1 MNAADGH
8 ADPVGGAGSDTD
20 FDRQEIR
27 LAVVLNGGVSLAV
40 WMSGVTLELHRLAT
54 VRRRSGVVYRPLLD
68 LLQAEARVDVI
79 AGTSAGGIN
88 GAFLALG
95 LARPRDLA
103 GLRDLWCRDGSLEKL
118 LRSPLRK
125 NPPSLLMGDEYFL
138 PKLRSALRMVLASPP
153 LADGGRA
160 APDAAAHPVE
170 LILTGTLWE
179 GRTTT
184 FTDDMGTGITEVD
197 HDATF
202 RFATPVDGTDV
213 LGDLAADEVVE
224 KLAVAARCTSSFP
237 GAFEPHWVAVTDSS
251 AAGEGPWPSTAG
263 GANFR
268 QSQYVLDG
276 GVLLNKPIRPAL
288 EAVYRQP
295 GGVQVRRVLAYVVP
309 DPAETTAL
317 PAEVPTAEDL
327 PHARDAV
334 LGVLTRLRTTASVS
348 RELAEI
354 RTRNEA
360 VRLRRRARDRLA
372 AAMTGGTEDLSERAW
387 NGYVEVRV
395 DYAARTIGG
404 LVAAGQPVGE
414 HRWSQSEL
422 VEVLRGLIRQKR
434 GRDGSFVPADP
445 LAAALTRTDGD
456 WDWGMTTVERLAD
469 MAVDVL
475 RRALQLS
482 PMGSPERR
490 EIVEA
495 RRGLGV
501 TLEDIHRDR
510 RLMDL
515 YWAGAPGRLY
525 PRVPDGA
532 VDECSGMPMRESDR
546 FGRVTNRDGLQ
557 AWLGRVVD
565 GWVDSARSEYG
576 GADPRQRQYELV
588 RAVAEQVRTCRRAI
602 GAVVRTSQPVDTGRE
617 ESQWLEALHDY
628 LFGPADDGAADDG
641 RPAGAGDDGSVA
653 GDGAADDGRPAR
665 GTDHGP
671 VAGQAVAGEVQ
682 VLQRMLR
689 LDVVQLAFSGA
700 SQDVEQEVELVQFS
714 SMMPQLLTGKQLH
727 HFGAFYRPSWRV
739 NDWLHGRMDGS
750 AHIVRMLLSPD
761 RLRQCGTIPA
771 DGGPSSAARAADR
784 SADPAPERRAD
795 LTAERIAELRR
806 RRVDELLGLVRDC
819 ALATGPKGDRDRGWL
834 AEHWEAEDEAECR
847 RFIESIVTVVPPD
860 SSGPAAP
867 GPSVPGPAG
876 AGREDGPS
884 GPDGEVNGTAGDGNG
899 PAGLRAC
906 IRAVCRAVQTGIL
919 REDLDALADSIRGEG
934 SSDHTREGRIWL
946 ELYDAKRSAAGGTLR
961 TEDLW
966 QLWWEAERIGGER
979 IPDDAGSDTFARTV
993 AHAAATAANTV
1004 TSQKPIRARM
1014 GHSGL
1019 PRFRPVG
1026 MILAAFRG
1034 YTLTVWGMVAFLT
1047 RRSRFG
1053 TRAVELALAASGV
1066 LLACALL
1073 VPGLPMAFTLAG
1085 VVLLLAGS
1093 SAAALWTPGAR
1104 TVGRRLVALVV
1115 PVAAGLGYVVW
1126 EWVHRSPKDA
1136 ESVLIRI
1143 GVGLL
1148 VVLAGWWVAR
1158 SQREPRA
1165 DSAAGPPTGA
1175 GQPRPAVT
1183 VAGAAGTEDGSSA
1196 GGGSADGGSADGG
1209 SEEDR
1214 EAAA

>member
-1 MNAADGH
+1 MNAADEY
-8 ADPVGGAGSDTD
+8 ADPVGGAAPESD

-54 VRRRSGVVYRPLLD
+54 VRRRTRAAYLPLLD

-95 LARPRDLA
+95 LARPRELA

-138 PKLRSALRMVLASPP
+138 PKLRSALRTVLDSPP
-153 LADGGRA
+153 LGDGGEA
-160 APDAAAHPVE
+160 ARDVAAHPVE

-179 GRTTT
+179 GRTTS

-202 RFATPVDGTDV
+202 RFAAPADGTDT
-213 LGDLAADEVVE
+213 LGDLTADEVVE
-224 KLAVAARCTSSFP
+224 KLAVASRCTSSFP
-237 GAFEPHWVAVTDSS
+237 GAFEPHWVAVTASPA

-317 PAEVPTAEDL
+317 PAQVPTAEDL
-327 PHARDAV
+327 PHARDAL
-334 LGVLTRLRTTASVS
+334 LGVLTRLRSTDSVS
-348 RELAEI
+348 RELTEI

-360 VRLRRRARDRLA
+360 VQFRRRARDRLA
-372 AAMTGGTEDLSERAW
+372 AAMTGGAEDLSERAW
-387 NGYVEVRV
+387 SGYVDVRI

-414 HRWSQSEL
+414 HRWSPSEL
-422 VEVLRGLIRQKR
+422 DEVLRGLIRQMR
-434 GRDGSFVPADP
+434 GQDGSFVPADP
-445 LAAALTRTDGD
+445 LATALTRTGGD

-482 PMGSPERR
+482 PMGSPQRR

-495 RRGLGV
+495 RRGLGA
-501 TLEDIHRDR
+501 TLEDIHRNR

-515 YWAGAPGRLY
+515 YWAGAPGREY
-525 PRVPDGA
+525 PRAVDGA
-532 VDECSGMPMRESDR
+532 VDECSRMPMRESDR
-546 FGRVTNRDGLQ
+546 FGKVTNRDMLQ
-557 AWLGRVVD
+557 RWLGRVVD
-565 GWVDSARSEYG
+565 GWVDSARSENE
-576 GADPRQRQYELV
+576 GADPRQRQYELAG
-588 RAVAEQVRTCRRAI
+588 AVAEQVRTCRQAI
-602 GAVVRTSQPVDTGRE
+602 GAVVRTSQLVEAERV

-628 LFGPADDGAADDG
+628 LFGPVEGSADDGPVEG
-641 RPAGAGDDGSVA
+641 P
-653 GDGAADDGRPAR
+653 GAA
-665 GTDHGP
+665 
-671 VAGQAVAGEVQ
+671 GEAQ
-682 VLQRMLR
+682 LLQRMLR

-714 SMMPQLLTGKQLH
+714 SMTPQLLTGKQLH

-761 RLRQCGTIPA
+761 RLRQCGTVTADDGPSPA
-771 DGGPSSAARAADR
+771 DRAADLTTDR
-784 SADPAPERRAD
+784 TADRTADRA
-795 LTAERIAELRR
+795 AERIAELRR
-806 RRVDELLGLVRDC
+806 RRVDELLGLIRAC

-834 AEHWEAEDEAECR
+834 AERWEAEDAAECR

-860 SSGPAAP
+860 APDAP
-867 GPSVPGPAG
+867 GPTGAPAPSG
-876 AGREDGPS
+876 ADQAGSLP
-884 GPDGEVNGTAGDGNG
+884 GPDGDVNETAGDANG
-899 PAGLRAC
+899 LAGLHAC
-906 IRAVCRAVQTGIL
+906 VRAVCRSAQTGIL

-934 SSDHTREGRIWL
+934 DSDRTRDGRIWL
-946 ELYDAKRSAAGGTLR
+946 ELYDAKRNAAGGTLR

-993 AHAAATAANTV
+993 AHAAAAAANTA
-1004 TSQKPIRARM
+1004 TSQKLLRPRAGRP
-1014 GHSGL
+1014 GL

-1026 MILAAFRG
+1026 IILAAFRG
-1034 YTLTVWGMVAFLT
+1034 YTLMVWGMVVFLT

-1053 TRAVELALAASGV
+1053 TRAVELALAAGGV
-1066 LLACALL
+1066 LLACAVL
-1073 VPGLPMAFTLAG
+1073 VPALPMAFTLAG
-1085 VVLLLAGS
+1085 VLLLLAGAS
-1093 SAAALWTPGAR
+1093 TAALWTPGAR
-1104 TVGRRLVALVV
+1104 TVGRRLLALAV
-1115 PVAAGLGYVVW
+1115 PVAAGMGYVVW

-1136 ESVLIRI
+1136 ESALIRI

-1158 SQREPRA
+1158 SQREPRP
-1165 DSAAGPPTGA
+1165 DSTAGRLGGA
-1175 GQPRPAVT
+1175 EQPRPAVA
-1183 VAGAAGTEDGSSA
+1183 VASAAGAK
-1196 GGGSADGGSADGG
+1196 DGGSADGS